1 MPRISESSHY
11 IVEHDIDEKPVSK
24 NQVKQGLTEALAVD
38 VRQQADIENHYHRG
52 GQAHNHHHK
61 DLQQTK

>member
-1 MPRISESSHY
+1 MSRISEGCHY

-24 NQVKQGLTEALAVD
+24 DQMKQGLTEALAVD

-61 DLQQTK
+61 DLQQTN